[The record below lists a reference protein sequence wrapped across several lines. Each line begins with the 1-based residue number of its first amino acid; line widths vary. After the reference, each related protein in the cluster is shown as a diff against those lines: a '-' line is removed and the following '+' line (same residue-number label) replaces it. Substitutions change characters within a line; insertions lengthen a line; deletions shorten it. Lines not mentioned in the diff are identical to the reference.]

1 VHNLVSTCSVILTC
15 SLVVT
20 TYILNQC
27 LVDSAYKLKQNS
39 LEFKH
44 VPLELL
50 KIKQVHKCMIF
61 NVQTDLD
68 HVYLNE

>member
-1 VHNLVSTCSVILTC
+1 VHNFVSSVTLTC
-15 SLVVT
+15 SLVVDA
-20 TYILNQC
+20 YILNQC

-50 KIKQVHKCMIF
+50 KIKQVH
-61 NVQTDLD
+61 
-68 HVYLNE
+68 